1 MERVK
6 DWKSYQKTFNRR
18 RIKKNRI
25 VSFVKYAVVLIFVI
39 LFLYG
44 SIKLYYFGESFT
56 LIRNK
61 QLQGTGI
68 RPIIFPKKHN
78 LSGVKSLN
86 VPITV
91 KTASSLPAAKDS
103 HKK

>member
-6 DWKSYQKTFNRR
+6 NWKSYQKTFNRQ

-25 VSFVKYAVVLIFVI
+25 ISFVKYAVVLIFAV

-44 SIKLYYFGESFT
+44 SIKIYYFGESLT
-56 LIRNK
+56 SIRSK
-61 QLQGTGI
+61 QLRGTGI
-68 RPIIFPKKHN
+68 RPIVFPKKHN
-78 LSGVKSLN
+78 LSGVKPLN
-86 VPITV
+86 VPVTV
-91 KTASSLPAAKDS
+91 KPPPAVKGS